1 MEFKFQKASLKEKDD
16 IFYIEDLSHL
26 TLKEINEKYYT
37 NDIYN
42 EYVEN
47 LTITDGESDTGIN
60 IDCGRWSRS
69 NKIFQINYDKPDY
82 IVINEATPYSEIDF
96 SNVRSEYVDELEKLY
111 NVEKYYS
118 KYHNFIKET
127 SGVFNIRK
135 YSFPISLF
143 KKDYIKTIVP
153 DCYVMFGE
161 TIYRKSIILMKKTH
175 TAHEIKTYNYNVKI
189 ILKWS

>member
-1 MEFKFQKASLKEKDD
+1 MEFNFKKASLKEKDD